1 MPGTLLTDDAEQ
13 MYADRLAQ
21 HAQSVWDT
29 IQQAPQQVA
38 DAAQP
43 ALQAVSGAT
52 QGWQPIVPSIPM
64 PQAPQVPT
72 PQMPQIDPQA
82 VADAQQALLQHA
94 QGVWSQVQ
102 QAPQQVQQAA
112 PDPSAVADATDRL
125 QQHATNTWQTIGQGL
140 SGATPAPVQQA
151 TNPTAP
157 DQTTTPEASPAQSS
171 STDQTGTNAPAPDR
185 SMSFQDYAK
194 AAAQRAGIDPNVFT
208 AQIQQESGFN
218 PSARS
223 PAGAIGIAQFT
234 PATAA
239 GVNLDPTDPYASLD
253 AAAAED
259 AKRLQQYQGD
269 WGKTLAS
276 YNAGAG
282 AVAQYG
288 GIPPYKETQSYV
300 STIMGNAQKA
310 ADAAGTTIS
319 GAVQAGQQAV
329 SNAASSATQNVQQAA
344 SNVLPAISQFG
355 DKQLTAAEAYAACGP
370 AAAVR
375 FAQLYGRN
383 PTLREATDLAS
394 SVGWTADTGM
404 AGLQSE
410 SKLFDSM
417 QIPHRVVSADW
428 NALAKD
434 AQSGNPVTIST
445 PGHYFTADNYNPS
458 TGAFHV
464 GSSGTDLRQG
474 SEWMTPQQME
484 SVMGPL
490 QGGLVADNPNT
501 PGTSPISA
509 PATAAGN
516 AASAVGTAASTAVTA
531 AQQGWNAITPG
542 LQSLDSAVQDAA
554 STAGQAVGGAASA
567 VGTTAQNVAQGAQQ
581 AVNAAGQTITD
592 LGTNAGQAAGGA
604 IDTARTGVQQ
614 AADTAGRGLPD
625 ITGTLTPDAVPG
637 GASSPLGKIA
647 QGQQVSAPEQLEAA
661 GQTAL
666 GYEQSRSQAAADIDP
681 LRQLPGG
688 NIIGP
693 TVEQLTDPATWVGV
707 GGVKSA
713 IGVAASVA
721 ASVAAQQVAQNV
733 IPDDDPNKGVKVALV
748 SLLGAFTGG
757 PVGERTIA
765 PLVDRADTLVQS
777 LGVDGVSN
785 LVKQATDA
793 AGDKV
798 APAVKQF
805 ANEELGTVGAPADV
819 ADAVS
824 GTQAGQVAAPFAA
837 RLGGA
842 AAGGAVGYQ
851 TTPDDAS
858 PQERAL
864 RTGAGAVAGYAGVA
878 AASKV
883 ASALSDILKPDLPA
897 AQLEQAI
904 KTVNET
910 QATAPEIIDQ
920 VQKMPGTA
928 ELAPVRQ
935 QVPQSSTDLLQAMLD
950 AARAKG
956 ADPDKL
962 AALEQQISAMD
973 PAAATRRGLGDF
985 LSSESG
991 TLTLPPG
998 TVRAVGRA
1006 AQAARIGALAG
1017 GVQTLG
1023 HIALNT
1029 PVQIGLKMASDLG
1042 ANLRYPEANAA
1053 EAYGAMQGLRHWG
1066 MNAAST
1072 LAKPGPLASSMGGGA
1087 GAQALETGLTGLVK
1101 AHPLLQDIPRQMA
1114 TQMELYRTAA
1124 QAATDAG
1131 LPRLGAAWRAEVARL
1146 VASPTADMTSAAKSA
1161 GDTAALAGPM
1171 GTTGQAFSELIKK
1184 SPAARFAVPIFDI
1197 GYRVA
1202 SQGVEM
1208 TPLGTAGIL
1217 ADVGR
1222 AAIGEGPYAGAKG
1235 FAGRGASD
1243 AVTPLAQRVR
1253 NNVIGLALMYEGYQ
1267 QAAQGNLTG
1276 EGPSDPGK
1284 QAALRQTG
1292 WQSDSVKI
1300 GGRYFNA
1307 HLLGPLGW
1315 PLIAGANTFESMNGP
1330 GGQGLTPIKTPEGE
1344 RAPGALD
1351 MLGDYVARQGRYFN
1365 NETFLNQLGSVLNL
1379 VGSGIQQGQVPANE
1393 AANVLQSLIP
1403 QGALLA
1409 NLASSQD
1416 PYQRNPKAGA
1426 TPIEDIQNQIASRLP
1441 DNPWTPSRSQLQP
1454 RLTATGTPMPNP
1466 QQGLGV
1472 VLPRSSV
1479 GNPDPILD
1487 EMQHT
1492 GVVPTNVP
1500 TTVPYGP
1507 TGEVQMTPGEQYTW
1521 QQYRGSALQ
1530 QLAGDLINSPGY
1542 KNADLT
1548 TQRNLLARVN
1558 SAASAE
1564 ASRFIERDIVTSP
1577 GGALTRRMSTG
1588 KQAPVQSY
1596 EPAG

>member
-21 HAQSVWDT
+21 HAQSVWNT

-102 QAPQQVQQAA
+102 QAPQQVQQAVQQAA

-157 DQTTTPEASPAQSS
+157 DQTTTPQTSPTQSSDQSS
-171 STDQTGTNAPAPDR
+171 STSTVQNAAPIDSSSAGSFAR
-185 SMSFQDYAK
+185 SFAPYAQY
-194 AAAQRAGIDPNVFT
+194 AAQKLGIDPSWVT
-208 AQIQQESGFN
+208 AMAASESNSTARRQVGNWSCLASKRCPVMPGTTMMTHEGENGGVQQNASFA
-218 PSARS
+218 SY
-223 PAGAIGIAQFT
+223 QT
-234 PATAA
+234 PM
-239 GVNLDPTDPYASLD
+239 D
-253 AAAAED
+253 AED
-259 AKRLQQYQGD
+259 AYINLLKNHYPGALNAPTLNDFVHGLKVGGYFTAGEGEYRDILSSISQRPDVQAGLQS
-269 WGKTLAS
+269 A
-276 YNAGAG
+276 
-282 AVAQYG
+282 
-288 GIPPYKETQSYV
+288 
-300 STIMGNAQKA
+300 GNAV
-310 ADAAGTTIS
+310 G

-329 SNAASSATQNVQQAA
+329 SNAASSATQDVQQAA

-410 SKLFDSM
+410 SKLFDAM

-516 AASAVGTAASTAVTA
+516 AASAAGTAASTAVTA

-637 GASSPLGKIA
+637 GANSPLGKIA
-647 QGQQVSAPEQLEAA
+647 QGQQVSAPEQIEAA

-666 GYEQSRSQAAADIDP
+666 GYEQSRGQAAAGIDT
-681 LRQLPGG
+681 LRNLPGG

-713 IGVAASVA
+713 VGVAASVA

-819 ADAVS
+819 AAART
-824 GTQAGQVAAPFAA
+824 TQAGFTAPATAEEDTTRMYHGTGSDFATPTGDRFDPNGLYGPGYYLTDDPRVAGGVVSSGGEQVGPSWLVSSVK
-837 RLGGA
+837 RTPGEVQ
-842 AAGGAVGYQ
+842 AAGYAQQRAVQEGLAPEQ
-851 TTPDDAS
+851 LADLQRRVDTAKATLAGNPSPDLRAYVENDLADA
-858 PQERAL
+858 QAKLDTNMR
-864 RTGAGAVAGYAGVA
+864 GAGA
-878 AASKV
+878 
-883 ASALSDILKPDLPA
+883 
-897 AQLEQAI
+897 
-904 KTVNET
+904 N
-910 QATAPEIIDQ
+910 
-920 VQKMPGTA
+920 
-928 ELAPVRQ
+928 
-935 QVPQSSTDLLQAMLD
+935 
-950 AARAKG
+950 
-956 ADPDKL
+956 
-962 AALEQQISAMD
+962 
-973 PAAATRRGLGDF
+973 
-985 LSSESG
+985 
-991 TLTLPPG
+991 
-998 TVRAVGRA
+998 VRAVDVP
-1006 AQAARIGALAG
+1006 QN
-1017 GVQTLG
+1017 
-1023 HIALNT
+1023 LNLLD
-1029 PVQIGLKMASDLG
+1029 VDAS
-1042 ANLRYPEANAA
+1042 
-1053 EAYGAMQGLRHWG
+1053 
-1066 MNAAST
+1066 
-1072 LAKPGPLASSMGGGA
+1072 
-1087 GAQALETGLTGLVK
+1087 
-1101 AHPLLQDIPRQMA
+1101 
-1114 TQMELYRTAA
+1114 
-1124 QAATDAG
+1124 
-1131 LPRLGAAWRAEVARL
+1131 VA
-1146 VASPTADMTSAAKSA
+1146 P
-1161 GDTAALAGPM
+1161 
-1171 GTTGQAFSELIKK
+1171 
-1184 SPAARFAVPIFDI
+1184 
-1197 GYRVA
+1197 
-1202 SQGVEM
+1202 
-1208 TPLGTAGIL
+1208 
-1217 ADVGR
+1217 ADVTRVGD
-1222 AAIGEGPYAGAKG
+1222 AI
-1235 FAGRGASD
+1235 
-1243 AVTPLAQRVR
+1243 T
-1253 NNVIGLALMYEGYQ
+1253 
-1267 QAAQGNLTG
+1267 
-1276 EGPSDPGK
+1276 
-1284 QAALRQTG
+1284 
-1292 WQSDSVKI
+1292 
-1300 GGRYFNA
+1300 
-1307 HLLGPLGW
+1307 
-1315 PLIAGANTFESMNGP
+1315 
-1330 GGQGLTPIKTPEGE
+1330 
-1344 RAPGALD
+1344 
-1351 MLGDYVARQGRYFN
+1351 
-1365 NETFLNQLGSVLNL
+1365 
-1379 VGSGIQQGQVPANE
+1379 
-1393 AANVLQSLIP
+1393 
-1403 QGALLA
+1403 
-1409 NLASSQD
+1409 
-1416 PYQRNPKAGA
+1416 
-1426 TPIEDIQNQIASRLP
+1426 
-1441 DNPWTPSRSQLQP
+1441 
-1454 RLTATGTPMPNP
+1454 
-1466 QQGLGV
+1466 
-1472 VLPRSSV
+1472 
-1479 GNPDPILD
+1479 
-1487 EMQHT
+1487 QHT
-1492 GVVPTNVP
+1492 GDAIDGRSFGINVRSQASSG
-1500 TTVPYGP
+1500 TCDQTVRS
-1507 TGEVQMTPGEQYTW
+1507 TP
-1521 QQYRGSALQ
+1521 SA
-1530 QLAGDLINSPGY
+1530 
-1542 KNADLT
+1542 
-1548 TQRNLLARVN
+1548 
-1558 SAASAE
+1558 
-1564 ASRFIERDIVTSP
+1564 
-1577 GGALTRRMSTG
+1577 
-1588 KQAPVQSY
+1588 
-1596 EPAG
+1596 

>member
-1 MPGTLLTDDAEQ
+1 MRKTYENANIVVKALSDAGYDGIT
-13 MYADRLAQ
+13 YAGGQR
-21 HAQSVWDT
+21 
-29 IQQAPQQVA
+29 IPIN
-38 DAAQP
+38 DANG
-43 ALQAVSGAT
+43 V
-52 QGWQPIVPSIPM
+52 PIE
-64 PQAPQVPT
+64 
-72 PQMPQIDPQA
+72 
-82 VADAQQALLQHA
+82 H
-94 QGVWSQVQ
+94 
-102 QAPQQVQQAA
+102 
-112 PDPSAVADATDRL
+112 
-125 QQHATNTWQTIGQGL
+125 
-140 SGATPAPVQQA
+140 QA
-151 TNPTAP
+151 TVVFP
-157 DQTTTPEASPAQSS
+157 D
-171 STDQTGTNAPAPDR
+171 
-185 SMSFQDYAK
+185 
-194 AAAQRAGIDPNVFT
+194 
-208 AQIQQESGFN
+208 
-218 PSARS
+218 
-223 PAGAIGIAQFT
+223 
-234 PATAA
+234 
-239 GVNLDPTDPYASLD
+239 SLD
-253 AAAAED
+253 
-259 AKRLQQYQGD
+259 KL
-269 WGKTLAS
+269 
-276 YNAGAG
+276 
-282 AVAQYG
+282 
-288 GIPPYKETQSYV
+288 
-300 STIMGNAQKA
+300 
-310 ADAAGTTIS
+310 
-319 GAVQAGQQAV
+319 
-329 SNAASSATQNVQQAA
+329 
-344 SNVLPAISQFG
+344 
-355 DKQLTAAEAYAACGP
+355 
-370 AAAVR
+370 
-375 FAQLYGRN
+375 RN
-383 PTLREATDLAS
+383 
-394 SVGWTADTGM
+394 
-404 AGLQSE
+404 
-410 SKLFDSM
+410 
-417 QIPHRVVSADW
+417 
-428 NALAKD
+428 
-434 AQSGNPVTIST
+434 
-445 PGHYFTADNYNPS
+445 
-458 TGAFHV
+458 
-464 GSSGTDLRQG
+464 
-474 SEWMTPQQME
+474 
-484 SVMGPL
+484 
-490 QGGLVADNPNT
+490 
-501 PGTSPISA
+501 
-509 PATAAGN
+509 
-516 AASAVGTAASTAVTA
+516 
-531 AQQGWNAITPG
+531 
-542 LQSLDSAVQDAA
+542 
-554 STAGQAVGGAASA
+554 
-567 VGTTAQNVAQGAQQ
+567 
-581 AVNAAGQTITD
+581 
-592 LGTNAGQAAGGA
+592 
-604 IDTARTGVQQ
+604 
-614 AADTAGRGLPD
+614 
-625 ITGTLTPDAVPG
+625 
-637 GASSPLGKIA
+637 
-647 QGQQVSAPEQLEAA
+647 
-661 GQTAL
+661 
-666 GYEQSRSQAAADIDP
+666 
-681 LRQLPGG
+681 
-688 NIIGP
+688 
-693 TVEQLTDPATWVGV
+693 
-707 GGVKSA
+707 
-713 IGVAASVA
+713 
-721 ASVAAQQVAQNV
+721 
-733 IPDDDPNKGVKVALV
+733 
-748 SLLGAFTGG
+748 
-757 PVGERTIA
+757 
-765 PLVDRADTLVQS
+765 
-777 LGVDGVSN
+777 
-785 LVKQATDA
+785 
-793 AGDKV
+793 
-798 APAVKQF
+798 
-805 ANEELGTVGAPADV
+805 
-819 ADAVS
+819 AVS
-824 GTQAGQVAAPFAA
+824 GTQGGQISAPLAA

-864 RTGAGAVAGYAGVA
+864 RTAAGAGLGFAGGTA
-878 AASKV
+878 AERLATSGFR
-883 ASALSDILKPDLPA
+883 APDSLTNFLSD
-897 AQLEQAI
+897 
-904 KTVNET
+904 
-910 QATAPEIIDQ
+910 
-920 VQKMPGTA
+920 
-928 ELAPVRQ
+928 
-935 QVPQSSTDLLQAMLD
+935 
-950 AARAKG
+950 
-956 ADPDKL
+956 
-962 AALEQQISAMD
+962 
-973 PAAATRRGLGDF
+973 
-985 LSSESG
+985 ESG
-991 TLTLPPG
+991 ALTLPPG

-1042 ANLRYPEANAA
+1042 ANVRYPEANAA
-1053 EAYGAMQGLRHWG
+1053 ELYGAMQGLRHWG
-1066 MNAAST
+1066 MTAAST

-1171 GTTGQAFSELIKK
+1171 GTTGQAVSKLIKD
-1184 SPAARFAVPIFDI
+1184 SPVARFAVPIFDI

-1208 TPLGTAGIL
+1208 TPLGSAGIL

-1267 QAAQGNLTG
+1267 QAAQGNITG
-1276 EGPSDPGK
+1276 EGPADPGK
-1284 QAALRQTG
+1284 QAALRETG
-1292 WQSDSVKI
+1292 WQPDSVKV

-1307 HLLGPLGW
+1307 HLLGALGW

-1365 NETFLNQLGSVLNL
+1365 NETFLNSLGSALNL
-1379 VGSGIQQGQVPANE
+1379 IGARAQQGKVPANE

-1426 TPIEDIQNQIASRLP
+1426 TPIEDIQNQLASRLP

-1521 QQYRGSALQ
+1521 QQYRGAALQ